1 VTNTTAYYG
10 TELIT
15 VLKSFI
21 AQAHGSNDEGKKVL
35 QQPQNEGIIFSFTFL
50 SLTF

>member
-1 VTNTTAYYG
+1 MAYYG

-15 VLKSFI
+15 ILKSFK

-35 QQPQNEGIIFSFTFL
+35 QQRQNEEIIFFPCLHIFKSAIL
-50 SLTF
+50 K